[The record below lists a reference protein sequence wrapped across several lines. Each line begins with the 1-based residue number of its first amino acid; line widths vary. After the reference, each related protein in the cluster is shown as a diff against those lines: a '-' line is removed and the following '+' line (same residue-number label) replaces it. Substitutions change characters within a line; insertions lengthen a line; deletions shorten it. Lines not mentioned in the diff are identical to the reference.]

1 MQTLDL
7 LLHMDQVHLPSLITG
22 LIAIVLVVILQRT
35 RLKNLSILAAMF
47 LASLVPLI
55 LGWGDVA
62 KVQDIAPIPNQLP
75 RPFIPDLSTLP
86 ALIQPALAL
95 AIVGVVQGAAIS
107 HEFPNPD
114 GSKPDPSGDFK
125 GQGMANI
132 ITGFFQGMPVGGSF
146 SATSILVSAGAR
158 TRFANIVSGLGIA
171 GVLLLISNAIGQLA
185 MPAMAGFLI
194 VLGVGVLN
202 PKELAATWKLGG
214 LSRISLVLLIL
225 VALFISL
232 QTTVFVGVIASVVLY
247 IVRQSN
253 DVRLRACNYDDGHL
267 ISEQDVEPNLVSNSI
282 VILQHYG
289 ALFFASAEN
298 YAEQLPKPGADT
310 NKAVV
315 ILNLRGQKNLDSSVL
330 EMLTEYAEELRKHQ
344 CRLLLAGVEESA
356 HQVLARTGKLTVM
369 GSENVF
375 AVSTHYH
382 KSVIE
387 ARTAAETWIN
397 Q

>member
-1 MQTLDL
+1 MKLNELFD
-7 LLHMDQVHLPSLITG
+7 
-22 LIAIVLVVILQRT
+22 
-35 RLKNLSILAAMF
+35 
-47 LASLVPLI
+47 
-55 LGWGDVA
+55 
-62 KVQDIAPIPNQLP
+62 
-75 RPFIPDLSTLP
+75 DLSTLP

-171 GVLLLISNAIGQLA
+171 GVE
-185 MPAMAGFLI
+185 
-194 VLGVGVLN
+194 
-202 PKELAATWKLGG
+202 K
-214 LSRISLVLLIL
+214 
-225 VALFISL
+225 
-232 QTTVFVGVIASVVLY
+232 
-247 IVRQSN
+247 
-253 DVRLRACNYDDGHL
+253 
-267 ISEQDVEPNLVSNSI
+267 
-282 VILQHYG
+282 
-289 ALFFASAEN
+289 
-298 YAEQLPKPGADT
+298 
-310 NKAVV
+310 
-315 ILNLRGQKNLDSSVL
+315 
-330 EMLTEYAEELRKHQ
+330 
-344 CRLLLAGVEESA
+344 SA

-387 ARTAAETWIN
+387 ARTEAETWIN